1 MSGAPESLDQNLH
14 GRTEPNTTNK
24 ERHVSAQWFYS
35 LDGRTMIGPCTADE
49 MKQLA
54 ATGQILPTHRV
65 QRKGRV
71 KTVMARNVKGLFL
84 PAAK

>member
-1 MSGAPESLDQNLH
+1 
-14 GRTEPNTTNK
+14 
-24 ERHVSAQWFYS
+24 VSTQWFYS
-35 LDGRTMIGPCTADE
+35 LDGQPMLGPYTSVE
-49 MKQLA
+49 MKHLA
-54 ATGQILPTHRV
+54 SAGKILPTCRV